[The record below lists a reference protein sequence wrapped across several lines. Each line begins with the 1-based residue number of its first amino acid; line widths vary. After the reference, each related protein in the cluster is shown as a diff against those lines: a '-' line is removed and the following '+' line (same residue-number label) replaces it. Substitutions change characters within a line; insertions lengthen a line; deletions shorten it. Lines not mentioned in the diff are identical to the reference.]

1 MEAAGPAANGLC
13 STAGKKALTLGAV
26 TFIRRAHLYLGCF
39 FAPLLV
45 FFSISGIWQVYGIQ
59 WGDDHKLLRLF
70 STIHMGHN
78 LRNKDPNAFT
88 FTSPWLEFFVV
99 LMAASLVLNIVL
111 GVVMAFKFGR
121 GTLALASLGA
131 GVVVPLIL
139 ILAFAHR
146 A

>member
-1 MEAAGPAANGLC
+1 LF
-13 STAGKKALTLGAV
+13 V

-59 WGDDHKLLRLF
+59 WDDNHKLLKLF

-78 LRNKDPNAFT
+78 VRLQPGDLT
-88 FTSPWLEFFVV
+88 FTSPYLEFFVV

-111 GVVMAFKFGR
+111 GVVMAFRFGR
-121 GTLALASLGA
+121 GTLALGSLAA
-131 GVVVPLIL
+131 GVLVPLIL

-146 A
+146 G

>member
-1 MEAAGPAANGLC
+1 M
-13 STAGKKALTLGAV
+13 

-59 WGDDHKLLRLF
+59 WADQNKFLRLL

-78 LRNKDPNAFT
+78 LRNKDPHAFT
-88 FTSPWLEFFVV
+88 LTSPYLEFFVA

-111 GVVMAFKFGR
+111 GVIMAFRFGR
-121 GTLALASLGA
+121 GSLALASLAA
-131 GVVVPLIL
+131 GVLVPLLL
-139 ILAFAHR
+139 ILFFAHSV
-146 A
+146 